1 MDKNY
6 FELRMNINPEI
17 EDLISEI
24 FFFHFDCEGIVLA
37 EETYKRFR
45 NGFNN

>member
-6 FELRMNINPEI
+6 FELRLKINPDM

-24 FFFHFDCEGIVLA
+24 FFDNFDCEGVVLA
-37 EETYKRFR
+37 
-45 NGFNN
+45 